1 MTKSSIGWLGQTLLV
16 LVGLGWVAAPPSTTQ
31 AITVGVQ
38 TSDGNPGSSVEVQI
52 ILIGGNG
59 LVAGMQTDIS
69 WDPSCVSVASG
80 GGDTASCFGNP
91 TIPKN
96 LQTKIQS
103 GSSLLRALFFS
114 MSDVEPIKQ
123 DAVLFTCVFNID
135 PATTAT
141 QCPINLSNLVV
152 SDAKGGRLPATA
164 APGVV
169 RITQPSSQQAA
180 PQGGPALAPAPV
192 IVAPGGA
199 AAGSGGQ
206 ASGGAPAAAAPASG
220 ARGAG
225 NTVVQGLPPGQV
237 PAAEEAAGAAGEAVT
252 TPGLLTPAPAVRT
265 VAAAITPSPKAGTPT
280 AGAKTPTVHATT
292 PPTTRRGTPTA
303 AKSTPKGGAQ

>member
-1 MTKSSIGWLGQTLLV
+1 MSWRDIEFTSRRGAMTKSSIGWLGQTLLV

-69 WDPSCVSVASG
+69 WDPRCVSVASG
-80 GGDTASCFGNP
+80 GGDTASCFANP

-96 LQTKIQS
+96 LTTKIQG

-141 QCPINLSNLVV
+141 QCPINLSTLIV
-152 SDAKGGRLPATA
+152 SDSKGGRLPATVA
-164 APGVV
+164 NGVV
-169 RITQPSSQQAA
+169 QITQTGLPPSG
-180 PQGGPALAPAPV
+180 PQPTANKVSAE
-192 IVAPGGA
+192 
-199 AAGSGGQ
+199 
-206 ASGGAPAAAAPASG
+206 ASTNTADAAPATSG
-220 ARGAG
+220 GCAIHAVQPGDRALLWLLMVPA
-225 NTVVQGLPPGQV
+225 VVHRRRREFRDRDRQHSLPPFRG
-237 PAAEEAAGAAGEAVT
+237 PN
-252 TPGLLTPAPAVRT
+252 PR
-265 VAAAITPSPKAGTPT
+265 PK
-280 AGAKTPTVHATT
+280 
-292 PPTTRRGTPTA
+292 
-303 AKSTPKGGAQ
+303 